1 LVSPRKKVEQSTGRI
16 LRIRP
21 EQRNLEHRILDVI
34 DQHSMYMGQ
43 WRKRLTYY
51 KQCGYKLFRLDEQGA
66 VTVMETASRK
76 PLDLSI
82 CQMVD

>member
-1 LVSPRKKVEQSTGRI
+1 VSPRKKVEQSTGRI

-21 EQRNLEHRILDVI
+21 DQRNLEHRILDVI

-51 KQCGYKLFRLDEQGA
+51 KQCGYKLFRLGEDDTA
-66 VTVMETASRK
+66 TVMDTGPKKA
-76 PLDLSI
+76 LDLSV
-82 CQMVD
+82 CQMSD